1 MGLDWGGLSEIGV
14 GLGARC
20 VRAPL
25 WGAVS
30 STGHWA
36 TGLGSWRNLECG
48 FGRGMGEDVL
58 FLFWV
63 EVGWR
68 LLVGSSG
75 RWAGRVGRWLGWM
88 MDGWMDYGA
97 LDPVLSHYTVS
108 YDQVRTT

>member
-20 VRAPL
+20 VRAHL

-30 STGHWA
+30 SPGHWA

-48 FGRGMGEDVL
+48 NLECGMGEDVL

-63 EVGWR
+63 EVSGWR
-68 LLVGSSG
+68 FIGGVIG
-75 RWAGRVGRWLGWM
+75 
-88 MDGWMDYGA
+88 
-97 LDPVLSHYTVS
+97 
-108 YDQVRTT
+108 

>member
-25 WGAVS
+25 WGLLVRQVI
-30 STGHWA
+30 GA

-48 FGRGMGEDVL
+48 MDEDVL

-63 EVGWR
+63 GVIG
-68 LLVGSSG
+68 
-75 RWAGRVGRWLGWM
+75 
-88 MDGWMDYGA
+88 
-97 LDPVLSHYTVS
+97 
-108 YDQVRTT
+108 